1 MRPITVVISSTPP
14 TTAPA
19 IGPAFPRLL
28 ESEEEDVGAGDSI
41 DGPVAELEE
50 KEGDCWIVGT
60 NVGERLTK
68 EDVKLEPESVGKS
81 DDDKEE
87 LET

>member
-1 MRPITVVISSTPP
+1 M
-14 TTAPA
+14 
-19 IGPAFPRLL
+19 
-28 ESEEEDVGAGDSI
+28 
-41 DGPVAELEE
+41 
-50 KEGDCWIVGT
+50 
-60 NVGERLTK
+60 GERLTK

>member
-1 MRPITVVISSTPP
+1 MRTITVVISSTPP
-14 TTAPA
+14 TTAPT
-19 IGPAFPRLL
+19 IKPTFPRLL